1 MLELRKLYGLSKTK
15 QRERLMGCIVYSPHW
30 LKTTLSHIAKMGELY
45 TYIIRGAFGVAR
57 FDNPGNAKAL
67 TRGTSDRIGSTF
79 LICVYSIIFIISHI
93 GAYGYFLKLG
103 SL

>member
-1 MLELRKLYGLSKTK
+1 MDCQKTK

-30 LKTTLSHIAKMGELY
+30 LQLKLNSVVVDKGELY

-67 TRGTSDRIGSTF
+67 TSGTSGRAGSTF
-79 LICVYSIIFIISHI
+79 FILYISKHKYNLDHI
-93 GAYGYFLKLG
+93 GV
-103 SL
+103 

>member
-30 LKTTLSHIAKMGELY
+30 LQTILSYIAKMGELY

-67 TRGTSDRIGSTF
+67 TRGTSDRLAPRF
-79 LICVYSIIFIISHI
+79 LYICPIVVNPRSY
-93 GAYGYFLKLG
+93 GAGWRKYKCA
-103 SL
+103 